1 VYALFAA
8 GSLQPGL
15 PGVSPRSGPIEYGL
29 HREFRPLFANPHLA
43 TIAGNFWPREIDTAR
58 FPPTVR
64 DYHINPNTT
73 IRVLQ
78 HEPAQSPRGQ
88 FVFVHGLEGSADAGY
103 IRSMAQAAL
112 ERGFGVHRTN
122 LRSCGGTEHLSDTM
136 YHSGLTSDTR
146 FILEKIRQR
155 FDGIV
160 VLVGFSL
167 GGNVTLKLAGE
178 LGAGAPLS
186 AACAVSTPIDLAACV
201 GRLDRPANYLYARRF
216 LSRLKARVVR
226 KSELAPAL
234 YPVAGIDQVTSVWDF
249 DDRFT
254 GPLFGFG
261 DAANYY
267 RTQSAQNFL
276 ADIRVPTLVI
286 QAKDDP
292 LIPFSVYEQEA
303 FSTNPSLELLAV
315 PRGGHLGFLSRQKP
329 RFWLDAVVLEWAERL
344 IPAQPQQ
351 NEDRYGTNPV
361 TLTSD

>member
-8 GSLQPGL
+8 GSLRLGL
-15 PGVSPRSGPIEYGL
+15 SGLSPRSSPIEYGL

-43 TIAGNFWPREIDTAR
+43 TIAGNFWPREIDAAR
-58 FPPTVR
+58 FPATER

-73 IRVLQ
+73 IRVLEHQ
-78 HEPAQSPRGQ
+78 PGQRPRGQ

-103 IRSMAQAAL
+103 IKSMAQAAL

-160 VLVGFSL
+160 VVVGFSL

-178 LGAGAPLS
+178 LGAGGPLS
-186 AACAVSTPIDLAACV
+186 AACAISTPIDLAACV
-201 GRLDRPANYLYARRF
+201 RTLDRPANCLYANRF

-226 KSELAPAL
+226 KSQLAPAL
-234 YPVAGIDQVTSVWDF
+234 YAVAGIDEVRTIWDF

-261 DAANYY
+261 DAGNYY

-276 ADIRVPTLVI
+276 ADIHVPTLVI

-292 LIPFSVYEQEA
+292 LIPFSVYEHGA
-303 FSTNPSLELLAV
+303 FRTNPFLELLAV
-315 PRGGHLGFLSRQKP
+315 ARGGHLGFLSRQKP
-329 RFWLDAVVLEWAERL
+329 RFWLDAVVLDWAERL
-344 IPAQPQQ
+344 LGPQPQQ